1 MISRLNAIV
10 DRIRSA
16 LPLATSTWY
25 GKAGLGVIFF
35 ATVSIIVLLNPKRA
49 PEEKD
54 VARVARLANGWVT
67 NCAGPAFSG
76 ISGVGKSGPGPDRP
90 MFKVN
95 DQLVLAIPAKNQPS
109 AGNFENEPH
118 ECTQIG
124 DLPSVPYLYFV
135 IRGNWSAGY
144 KPEDVPLDGGR
155 KQFLP
160 DAVTVR
166 IERDTFVT
174 SPMEDQDR
182 IARLKKF
189 NDDLLDRQEIGGLTC
204 GRIVRAPH
212 AGKRGAL
219 FCSGHRTSS
228 DADTIKFRTS
238 ANENTTPFV
247 WIDAEYRSTLYGGI
261 HVYWQVWTLDLAH
274 AIDIDEAIWRSLAE
288 WNLLDR
294 AELQAARQ

>member
-1 MISRLNAIV
+1 MARPARDLSGRCSRSTISLYSRF
-10 DRIRSA
+10 
-16 LPLATSTWY
+16 PLKI
-25 GKAGLGVIFF
+25 GP
-35 ATVSIIVLLNPKRA
+35 LLADFDSVPRKCKR
-49 PEEKD
+49 
-54 VARVARLANGWVT
+54 
-67 NCAGPAFSG
+67 
-76 ISGVGKSGPGPDRP
+76 
-90 MFKVN
+90 
-95 DQLVLAIPAKNQPS
+95 
-109 AGNFENEPH
+109 
-118 ECTQIG
+118 IG

-135 IRGNWSAGY
+135 IWGNWSAGY
-144 KPEDVPLDGGR
+144 KPEDIPLDGGR

-189 NDDLLDRQEIGGLTC
+189 NDGLLDRQEIGGLTC

-219 FCSGHRTSS
+219 FCSGHRTPS
-228 DADTIKFRTS
+228 DPDTIKFRTS

-247 WIDAEYRSTLYGGI
+247 WIDAEYRSTQYGGI

-274 AIDIDEAIWRSLAE
+274 AIEIDQAIWRSLLE
-288 WNLLDR
+288 WNVMEGNDTAFSPR
-294 AELQAARQ
+294 